1 MKTTFSLACTLIA
14 AAFVSQAA
22 MAQGIKIRGG
32 TSNNSY
38 ELNVTPAAAAG
49 YNFATATYTGTNYG
63 VTFLTSDSTY
73 IDIAG
78 SNGSGTYNRPTYIGD
93 LSRSDLAFVFGVNF
107 GDTTSNIGNLYVG
120 YKTGET
126 KLDPPTSAPAGS
138 SHLNFKA
145 NGLVTGGG
153 LIIPLGGAGALGLN
167 LGLGLMSGKY
177 DLHNNGSTTTTTYNA
192 DYALGY
198 SYGIGYSYPFT
209 QNFGISLDYK
219 ANSYTYTFN
228 AGLTTENSLE
238 EKFNSTVGSLYV
250 KF

>member
-1 MKTTFSLACTLIA
+1 
-14 AAFVSQAA
+14 
-22 MAQGIKIRGG
+22 
-32 TSNNSY
+32 
-38 ELNVTPAAAAG
+38 
-49 YNFATATYTGTNYG
+49 
-63 VTFLTSDSTY
+63 
-73 IDIAG
+73 
-78 SNGSGTYNRPTYIGD
+78 
-93 LSRSDLAFVFGVNF
+93 
-107 GDTTSNIGNLYVG
+107 
-120 YKTGET
+120 
-126 KLDPPTSAPAGS
+126 
-138 SHLNFKA
+138 
-145 NGLVTGGG
+145 
-153 LIIPLGGAGALGLN
+153 
-167 LGLGLMSGKY
+167 MSGKY